1 MSKKQNTITCSHCGT
16 ENTAGTTV
24 CSKCG
29 RIIQA
34 NEKAPFDFRPITAL
48 IIVVVIVA
56 AIVGALV
63 FVKNNWEDYWRDFRY
78 WWINNESTAAVLCFI
93 IIIIIATIIIYKCF
107 DTKEFGSLYVLSCIV
122 MLVLEFAI
130 DFIDVSITGD
140 PYSGIFDYILATLL
154 FSLAPSFL
162 VKIIRSMNS

>member
-1 MSKKQNTITCSHCGT
+1 MVNALSDHHPKQVPGI
-16 ENTAGTTV
+16 
-24 CSKCG
+24 
-29 RIIQA
+29 
-34 NEKAPFDFRPITAL
+34 L
-48 IIVVVIVA
+48 IIIKPKQPNLP
-56 AIVGALV
+56 IC
-63 FVKNNWEDYWRDFRY
+63 
-78 WWINNESTAAVLCFI
+78 STVSTPLLFHLLTKPSLHLTANMILG
-93 IIIIIATIIIYKCF
+93 IIIIATIIIYKCF

-122 MLVLEFAI
+122 MFVLEFAI